1 MKKIVFGF
9 IILSMLSSCF
19 IFKKKEKY
27 GCPNDARGKSP
38 DEIAAKANKHKY
50 KGGKK
55 TY

>member
-1 MKKIVFGF
+1 MI
-9 IILSMLSSCF
+9 SMLGSCSVF
-19 IFKKKEKY
+19 QRKAKY

-50 KGGKK
+50 KGGRK